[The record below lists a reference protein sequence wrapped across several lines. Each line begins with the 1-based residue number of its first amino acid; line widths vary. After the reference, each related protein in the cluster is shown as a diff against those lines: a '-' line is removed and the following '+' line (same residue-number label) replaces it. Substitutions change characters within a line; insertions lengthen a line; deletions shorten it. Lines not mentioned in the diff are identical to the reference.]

1 MTPTLTQ
8 LAQRAET
15 GDEKAIQML
24 TEMAARQDGYKT
36 VETYSDGA
44 TLGTRRDVG
53 RVEVPKYPHSLD
65 AQAEL
70 LKKRIEEGWEL
81 TVIVEEAGV
90 RVCIQ
95 KGSED
100 FGLEHQYKSHL
111 ESLARL
117 VCLLACGEQDRTQT
131 QKES

>member
-1 MTPTLTQ
+1 MTSTLTQ

-15 GDEKAIQML
+15 RDEKAIQML

-53 RVEVPKYPHSLD
+53 RVEVPKYPHSID
-65 AQAEL
+65 AQAPL
-70 LKKRIEEGWEL
+70 LKKRIQEGWEWQGEYL
-81 TVIVEEAGV
+81 GTEKKYQMVMWRTGEPDGPF
-90 RVCIQ
+90 
-95 KGSED
+95 SE
-100 FGLEHQYKSHL
+100 HKSRL

-117 VCLLACGEQDRTQT
+117 ICLLACGEG
-131 QKES
+131 E